1 MAMSHCWITVRASGG
16 AMIGVFGS
24 SIICGFPP
32 VSVVA
37 MVDAIR
43 VKVPR
48 KRVVVSRISSSPSVA
63 RFAGS
68 KIPYKFPTLPC
79 RIGHL
84 EIILSRR
91 EGQRGET
98 ISQKT

>member
-1 MAMSHCWITVRASGG
+1 M
-16 AMIGVFGS
+16 GVFGS

-43 VKVPR
+43 VKFPR
-48 KRVVVSRISSSPSVA
+48 KRTVVSRISRSPSVA

-68 KIPYKFPTLPC
+68 KIPYKYPNFPY

-84 EIILSRR
+84 EMILSR
-91 EGQRGET
+91 G
-98 ISQKT
+98 